1 MNIDVTLIGQ
11 IIIFLVFVAF
21 TMKYVWPPIQNALAE
36 RQKNIADGLAAAEEG
51 KKELELA
58 HYQSKKIILDAKTQ
72 ASSIIEHANQRA
84 HKIEETAQETA
95 RKQAAKIKEQA
106 ESEAQQKLIDA
117 RAKLSKQVGNI
128 VISGAEKIIQTSLSD
143 KINQNLFDQFAQELQ
158 NEGQPT
164 KNPGELK
171 DTVDA

>member
-36 RQKNIADGLAAAEEG
+36 RQKNIADGLAAAEQG

-58 HYQSKKIILDAKTQ
+58 NYESKKIILDAKTQ

-95 RKQAAKIKEQA
+95 RKQADKIKAQA
-106 ESEAQQKLIDA
+106 EADASQKFTDA
-117 RAKLSKQVGNI
+117 RIKLSKQVGSI
-128 VISGAEKIIQTSLSD
+128 VVSGAEKIIQTSLSD
-143 KINQNLFDQFAQELQ
+143 KVNQKLFDQFATELR
-158 NEGQPT
+158 
-164 KNPGELK
+164 
-171 DTVDA
+171 DAS

>member
-36 RQKNIADGLAAAEEG
+36 RQNNIADGLAAAEEG

-58 HYQSKKIILDAKTQ
+58 HHQSKKIILDAKTQ

-84 HKIEETAQETA
+84 HKIEEAAQETA

-106 ESEAQQKLIDA
+106 ESETQQKLVDA

-128 VISGAEKIIQTSLSD
+128 VIRGAEKIIQTSLSD
-143 KINQNLFDQFAQELQ
+143 KMNQDLFDQFAQELQ
-158 NEGQPT
+158 HEGQPT
-164 KNPGELK
+164 KNL
-171 DTVDA
+171 V

>member
-36 RQKNIADGLAAAEEG
+36 RQKNIADGLAAAEQG

-58 HYQSKKIILDAKTQ
+58 NYESKKIILDAKTQ

-84 HKIEETAQETA
+84 HKIDETAQETA
-95 RKQAAKIKEQA
+95 RKQADKIKAQA
-106 ESEAQQKLIDA
+106 EADAKQKFIDA
-117 RAKLSKQVGNI
+117 RIKLSKEVGSI
-128 VISGAEKIIQTSLSD
+128 VVSGAEKIIQTSLSD
-143 KINQNLFDQFAQELQ
+143 KVNQKLFDQFATELQ
-158 NEGQPT
+158 
-164 KNPGELK
+164 
-171 DTVDA
+171 DAS